1 MVSENVADR
10 ADTYGETDRPP
21 VAGDAS
27 IADAGDRRGA
37 LDVAMPPGSF
47 RGPKGI
53 RTPDL
58 LAASH
63 PA

>member
-21 VAGDAS
+21 VAADAS

-37 LDVAMPPGSF
+37 LDMAMPPRVIPWTQGDSN
-47 RGPKGI
+47 P
-53 RTPDL
+53 
-58 LAASH
+58 
-63 PA
+63 